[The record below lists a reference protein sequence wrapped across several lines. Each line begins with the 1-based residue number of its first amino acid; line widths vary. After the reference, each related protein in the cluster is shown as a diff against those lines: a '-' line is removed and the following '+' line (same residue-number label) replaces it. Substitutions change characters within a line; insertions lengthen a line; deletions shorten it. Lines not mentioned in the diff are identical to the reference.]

1 MFVER
6 FGMDRLHQIICE
18 VMEMAKGEEEIEG
31 ELTKEDK
38 PVAMIDGGAA
48 RKDGPVDTIPASLEG
63 KQSYLL
69 AENEFIIPEPVVSA
83 VGGGDPE
90 MGARVFDKFIKEVK
104 ATV

>member
-18 VMEMAKGEEEIEG
+18 VIEMAQEEDEIEG
-31 ELTKEDK
+31 TLTKEDQ
-38 PVAMIDGGAA
+38 PVAMERG
-48 RKDGPVDTIPASLEG
+48 GPVDTIPASLEG

-69 AENEFIIPEPVVSA
+69 AENEYIVPEPVVRA
-83 VGGGDPE
+83 VGNGDPE
-90 MGARVFDKFIKEVK
+90 MGAMAFDRFVDQVK